1 MQAKETSSSTYT
13 GPVLPL
19 NPIYVQFPP
28 AVTVSESK
36 LNQLG
41 TTAIARCSPSNPTAD
56 ASVFLKET
64 LSEGI
69 PHLFLD
75 QLKSLRGMT
84 NHSRRKALGESY
96 LNLEFGWKPFVSD
109 LRSIS
114 KAILDANATMLQYE
128 RDSGKVVRRSYY
140 FPDVHSVVTDTYL
153 TDVSPWITPSGG
165 WLSDNNKTNKGK
177 VIRTT
182 ETTERSWFKG
192 AFSYYIPPDYRF
204 TTQSG
209 IANAVIRARKTV
221 GLSLTP
227 DVVWNATPWS
237 WAVDWFS
244 NSSEVLSN
252 WSDWA
257 VDNQVLLYGY
267 IMHHTVTKYTYTFV
281 GETGFRSNNV
291 VVPSLSTI
299 TESKLRRRATPFGFG
314 LDFSS
319 FSTRQKAI
327 VAALGLS
334 RGK

>member
-19 NPIYVQFPP
+19 NPIYVQFPS

-165 WLSDNNKTNKGK
+165 CCPITTR
-177 VIRTT
+177 RT
-182 ETTERSWFKG
+182 
-192 AFSYYIPPDYRF
+192 
-204 TTQSG
+204 
-209 IANAVIRARKTV
+209 RARSFAPLKRPKGRGSKVRFHTTSPLTIV
-221 GLSLTP
+221 LQRSQGL
-227 DVVWNATPWS
+227 
-237 WAVDWFS
+237 
-244 NSSEVLSN
+244 
-252 WSDWA
+252 
-257 VDNQVLLYGY
+257 
-267 IMHHTVTKYTYTFV
+267 
-281 GETGFRSNNV
+281 R
-291 VVPSLSTI
+291 
-299 TESKLRRRATPFGFG
+299 
-314 LDFSS
+314 
-319 FSTRQKAI
+319 TR
-327 VAALGLS
+327 
-334 RGK
+334 